1 MFVSTHSYE
10 SDSEKYSFRFI
21 IMKMFPEQG
30 NHFIKKHTL
39 EETAEPCLSSV
50 KKLQGLECSSV
61 EVNKLSI
68 HDEENQTC
76 SVYFGQCTCKK
87 YERNFRQ
94 AS

>member
-1 MFVSTHSYE
+1 MFVSAHSSE
-10 SDSEKYSFRFI
+10 SESEKYSIRFI

-30 NHFIKKHTL
+30 NHFIKKHSL
-39 EETAEPCLSSV
+39 EEAAEPCLTSV

-76 SVYFGQCTCKK
+76 SVYFGRCYLQKI
-87 YERNFRQ
+87 
-94 AS
+94 